1 MQVPPIPHSVLA
13 ERARSL
19 AMGLA
24 VIVVVGA
31 AMVGADSGAPTGP
44 EIGSGL
50 RQPSASHYPSA
61 SPSVGFASDIPSG
74 SASESSVP
82 GSSTGAEAASATPLA
97 TAAPT
102 PGATPP
108 PTPNPTAIP
117 GWQPAFPIRAAF
129 YYPWFPES
137 WKQQGMDP
145 FTQYHPSLGLYD
157 SSSASVIHAHI
168 GAMQYGG
175 ISVGISSWWGQGTPT
190 DARLP
195 SLLAAVGSAHFR
207 WTVYYEPE
215 GETNPGVQQI
225 RDDLAYLAARYGSN
239 PAYLRIGGRFVVF
252 VYGGGDDSCATADR
266 WAEANSSVHA
276 YIVLKV
282 FSGYQ
287 TCAQQPDGWHQ
298 YGPASADSPQAGY
311 SYSISP
317 GFYKGTEP
325 SPRLPRDV
333 ATWANSVRAMVGS
346 GAPWQLITT
355 FNEWGEGTSVESAT
369 EWETGSGFGAY
380 LDALHT
386 NGT

>member
-1 MQVPPIPHSVLA
+1 MPVPPIPHPMLA
-13 ERARSL
+13 ERVRSL

-31 AMVGADSGAPTGP
+31 AMVGADSGTPAGP
-44 EIGSGL
+44 ETSSASD
-50 RQPSASHYPSA
+50 QPSAL
-61 SPSVGFASDIPSG
+61 PSG
-74 SASESSVP
+74 SSVPSGSSASDQPSAVPSGSSVP
-82 GSSTGAEAASATPLA
+82 GLSTGSATPLPTPVA
-97 TAAPT
+97 PAAPT

-108 PTPNPTAIP
+108 PTANPTAIP

-129 YYPWFPES
+129 YYPWFPEG

-145 FTQYHPSLGLYD
+145 FTMYHPSLGLYD
-157 SSSASVIHAHI
+157 SSSASVIRAHI

-175 ISVGISSWWGQGTPT
+175 ISAGISSWWGQGTPT

-195 SLLAAVGSAHFR
+195 SLLAAVGNTHFR

-239 PAYLRIGGRFVVF
+239 PAYLRVGGRFVVF

-266 WAEANSSVHA
+266 WAEANTVHA
-276 YIVLKV
+276 YVVLKV
-282 FSGYQ
+282 FSGYR
-287 TCAQQPDGWHQ
+287 TCARQPDGWHQ
-298 YGPASADSPQAGY
+298 YGPASADSPQPGY

-325 SPRLPRDV
+325 GPRLARDV
-333 ATWANSVRAMVGS
+333 AAWAGSVRSMVGS